1 MNYYVIIISYLYVHD
16 GKNKTIVQPYNIR
29 EYMIFVSSNIDKE
42 QKYRQQAGM
51 VDYLRSISMTSER
64 VTSSTRK
71 TIYRE
76 QLKIVM
82 RLVIF
87 FSGSNQWK
95 FLIYYCN
102 VILQKKEVSTWWNDQ
117 EKSFREKIDEFKI
130 KMGEIFSFLFQMKDN
145 FKVFFLVIS

>member
-29 EYMIFVSSNIDKE
+29 ESMIIVSSNIDKE

-64 VTSSTRK
+64 VTSTRT

-95 FLIYYCN
+95 FD
-102 VILQKKEVSTWWNDQ
+102 ILPSSSSKYQITWFVTFFCFFFFSCSKKFWRHRDT
-117 EKSFREKIDEFKI
+117 KFK
-130 KMGEIFSFLFQMKDN
+130 
-145 FKVFFLVIS
+145 FLVS

>member
-1 MNYYVIIISYLYVHD
+1 MII
-16 GKNKTIVQPYNIR
+16 
-29 EYMIFVSSNIDKE
+29 VSSNIDKE
-42 QKYRQQAGM
+42 QKHRQQAGM

-64 VTSSTRK
+64 VTSSTRT

-95 FLIYYCN
+95 FLIYHCN
-102 VILQKKEVSTWWNDQ
+102 VTLQ
-117 EKSFREKIDEFKI
+117 EKDVYTS
-130 KMGEIFSFLFQMKDN
+130 
-145 FKVFFLVIS
+145 

>member
-1 MNYYVIIISYLYVHD
+1 MNYYVIIIPYLYVHD

-29 EYMIFVSSNIDKE
+29 ESMIIVSSNIDKE

-64 VTSSTRK
+64 VTSRRT

-95 FLIYYCN
+95 FLIYYC
-102 VILQKKEVSTWWNDQ
+102 
-117 EKSFREKIDEFKI
+117 
-130 KMGEIFSFLFQMKDN
+130 
-145 FKVFFLVIS
+145 

>member
-1 MNYYVIIISYLYVHD
+1 MFLCIALISHTQYVDTMNYYVIIISYLYVHD

-29 EYMIFVSSNIDKE
+29 ESMIIVSSNIDKE

-102 VILQKKEVSTWWNDQ
+102 AILQKKEVST
-117 EKSFREKIDEFKI
+117 
-130 KMGEIFSFLFQMKDN
+130 
-145 FKVFFLVIS
+145 